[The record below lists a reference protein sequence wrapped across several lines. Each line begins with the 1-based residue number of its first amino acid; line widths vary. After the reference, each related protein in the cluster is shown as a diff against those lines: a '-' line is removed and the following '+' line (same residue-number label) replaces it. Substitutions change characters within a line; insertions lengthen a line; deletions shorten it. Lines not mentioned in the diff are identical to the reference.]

1 MFSISLCRWSIVYSF
16 PARNSF
22 YVSGAGENV
31 GINLLLASEPDE
43 YVSYVRAFYGIQVA
57 IHGQED
63 YPDINNPIL
72 AQPGYDVKVFVT
84 PSVLTSDQT
93 VCSFQF

>member
-1 MFSISLCRWSIVYSF
+1 MSF
-16 PARNSF
+16 
-22 YVSGAGENV
+22 
-31 GINLLLASEPDE
+31 
-43 YVSYVRAFYGIQVA
+43 VRAFYGIQVA

-84 PSVLTSDQT
+84 PSVLTSDQI
-93 VCSFQF
+93 VCFLWNFKHNTLIVFMNVFILSMKFL